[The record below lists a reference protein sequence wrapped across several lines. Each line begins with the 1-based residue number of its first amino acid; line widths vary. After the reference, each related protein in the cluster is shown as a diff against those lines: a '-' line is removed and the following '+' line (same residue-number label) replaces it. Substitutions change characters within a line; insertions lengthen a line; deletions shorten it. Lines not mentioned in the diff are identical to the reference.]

1 MLAGSLFGRTDDVVL
16 RILIKVALVKW
27 RRV

>member
-1 MLAGSLFGRTDDVVL
+1 MLTGSLFGRTDDVVFG
-16 RILIKVALVKW
+16 IPIKVALVKW